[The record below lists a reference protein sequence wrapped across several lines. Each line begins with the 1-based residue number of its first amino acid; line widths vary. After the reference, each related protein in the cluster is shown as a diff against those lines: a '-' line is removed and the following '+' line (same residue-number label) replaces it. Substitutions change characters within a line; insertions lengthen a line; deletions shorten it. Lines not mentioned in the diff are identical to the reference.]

1 MLTASQPLPPNR
13 SCTGLM
19 TGGGKR
25 RGGGGGEGGGKTTS
39 EIKKEDGPA
48 QSTAH
53 CALHQHG
60 GGEAN

>member
-1 MLTASQPLPPNR
+1 MLTAYQPLPPNR

-19 TGGGKR
+19 TGGVVVVVV
-25 RGGGGGEGGGKTTS
+25 GGSVGGGKTTS
-39 EIKKEDGPA
+39 EIRKEDGPA

>member
-1 MLTASQPLPPNR
+1 MVVVVVGFS
-13 SCTGLM
+13 
-19 TGGGKR
+19 
-25 RGGGGGEGGGKTTS
+25 EGGGKTTS
-39 EIKKEDGPA
+39 EIRKEDGPA